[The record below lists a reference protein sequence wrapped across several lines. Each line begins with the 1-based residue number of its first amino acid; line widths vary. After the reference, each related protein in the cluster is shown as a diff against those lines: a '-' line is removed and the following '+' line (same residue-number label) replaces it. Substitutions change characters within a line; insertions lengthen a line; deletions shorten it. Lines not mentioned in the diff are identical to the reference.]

1 VTEGGKTQIVIV
13 GGGAAGLEL
22 AAKLGARYG
31 RKKHDIILVDRNR
44 THIWKPLLH
53 GGATSSL
60 DANLDETGY
69 RSHCRRWGYRYFH
82 GSLRSVDPQRRQVI
96 LARCSTMTAA
106 RSSVAMPSAMTIW
119 SWRPDRHQRFRH
131 AGGGPELPV
140 PRRTPPGRPLPYQ
153 AAQPLPARLARD
165 ERQPV
170 RRSRVRVAIVGAG
183 ATGVELSPN
192 CSTPP
197 RR

>member
-1 VTEGGKTQIVIV
+1 MTTGQDTAPSPLVTEGGKTQIVIV

-53 GGATSSL
+53 EVATGSL

-96 LARCSTMTAA
+96 LAPLLDDDGSEIFGRHAIRYDYLVMATGSVTNDFGTPGWPRTACSSTDATRPTASAPSCSTTACASRA
-106 RSSVAMPSAMTIW
+106 R
-119 SWRPDRHQRFRH
+119 
-131 AGGGPELPV
+131 
-140 PRRTPPGRPLPYQ
+140 
-153 AAQPLPARLARD
+153 
-165 ERQPV
+165 
-170 RRSRVRVAIVGAG
+170 
-183 ATGVELSPN
+183 
-192 CSTPP
+192 
-197 RR
+197 